1 MTILSGLNSMINGG
15 WMIERLK
22 KFFNI
27 ASGNGPS
34 GAEENREHDIR
45 VASCALLL
53 EIATID
59 GEFSDEE
66 KDLIVRIVKDEYGLD
81 EENALAL
88 IQDAHKEVEQS
99 IDLWQ
104 FTNLINRNYSLEE
117 KIRIIEMIWMV
128 IYADGRLEKHEDYL
142 VHNLAGLLRLEHR
155 QLIDAKLK
163 IKESLSLS

>member
-1 MTILSGLNSMINGG
+1 
-15 WMIERLK
+15 MIERLK
-22 KFFNI
+22 RFFTVDTG
-27 ASGNGPS
+27 SGS
-34 GAEENREHDIR
+34 SVSEKDRQHDVR
-45 VASCALLL
+45 VAGCALLL

-66 KDLIVRIVKDEYGLD
+66 KDLIVKILKDEYGLD
-81 EENALAL
+81 DEDALAL
-88 IQDAHKEVEQS
+88 VQDARKEVEQS

-104 FTNLINRNYSLEE
+104 FTNLINKNYSLEE

-155 QLIDAKLK
+155 HLIEAKLK
-163 IKESLSLS
+163 IKESLSLT

>member
-1 MTILSGLNSMINGG
+1 
-15 WMIERLK
+15 MIERLK
-22 KFFNI
+22 RFFSMD
-27 ASGNGPS
+27 AGKGSPE
-34 GAEENREHDIR
+34 AEKEVKHDIR

-66 KDLIVRIVKDEYGLD
+66 KELIVSIVKDEYSLD
-81 EENALAL
+81 EEDALAL
-88 IQDAHKEVEQS
+88 VEDAHKEIEQS

-104 FTNLINRNYSLEE
+104 FTNLINKNYSLEE

-142 VHNLAGLLRLEHR
+142 VHNLAGLLRLDHKH
-155 QLIDAKLK
+155 LIDAKIK
-163 IKESLSLS
+163 IKASLS